1 MAMKEKFKNSL
12 QLSMLQG
19 TEIKEQINDG
29 DMTELQEL
37 KEKLCRL
44 LRKLESMVETVQE
57 EVFDDDKPL
66 EEIKTWTSAQK
77 ERLSEIKNVKTRGK
91 SKIMEKKE
99 EVKMEELNHKM
110 KQRKIINE
118 KAMKRFIKKQRE
130 LDESTK
136 QRKKL
141 EKEWLQR
148 RLEIETK
155 STKKLFAR

>member
-1 MAMKEKFKNSL
+1 MKEKFKNSL

>member
-44 LRKLESMVETVQE
+44 LRKLERMVETVQE

-66 EEIKTWTSAQK
+66 EEMTSG
-77 ERLSEIKNVKTRGK
+77 RVLRKNV
-91 SKIMEKKE
+91 
-99 EVKMEELNHKM
+99 
-110 KQRKIINE
+110 
-118 KAMKRFIKKQRE
+118 
-130 LDESTK
+130 
-136 QRKKL
+136 
-141 EKEWLQR
+141 
-148 RLEIETK
+148 
-155 STKKLFAR
+155 

>member
-141 EKEWLQR
+141 QKEWLQR

>member
-66 EEIKTWTSAQK
+66 EGIKTWTSAQK

>member
-77 ERLSEIKNVKTRGK
+77 ERLNEIKNVKTRGK

-136 QRKKL
+136 LRKKL
-141 EKEWLQR
+141 EK
-148 RLEIETK
+148 
-155 STKKLFAR
+155 

>member
-77 ERLSEIKNVKTRGK
+77 ERLNEIKNVKTRGK

-130 LDESTK
+130 IDESTK

-141 EKEWLQR
+141 EK
-148 RLEIETK
+148 
-155 STKKLFAR
+155 

>member
-66 EEIKTWTSAQK
+66 EGIKTWRSAQK